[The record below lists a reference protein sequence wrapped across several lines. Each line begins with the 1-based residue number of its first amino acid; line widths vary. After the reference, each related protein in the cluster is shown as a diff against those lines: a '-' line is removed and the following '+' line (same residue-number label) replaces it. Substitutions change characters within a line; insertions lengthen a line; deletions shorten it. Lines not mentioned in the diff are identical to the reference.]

1 MSLCLFFMQAGM
13 KSKLE
18 ELKSKLDWIERLDT
32 TSEPAPAQPGTEIQG
47 GDDIHN
53 DFRREMLL

>member
-1 MSLCLFFMQAGM
+1 MSLCLLFMQAGM

-32 TSEPAPAQPGTEIQG
+32 TSEPAQPGTEIQG

>member
-1 MSLCLFFMQAGM
+1 M

-18 ELKSKLDWIERLDT
+18 ELKSNLDWIERLDT
-32 TSEPAPAQPGTEIQG
+32 TSEPAQVIPGTEIKG
-47 GDDIHN
+47 EDDIHN